1 MVCNNNSWIKIVKGI
16 AILLVFIGHASTP
29 SFLQR
34 PYTYEFIVQL
44 IYSIHMPLFFLV
56 SGFLSYKIINMN
68 LNKNYLDFI
77 KTKFYRLGAPFLT
90 ISFITNFII
99 IIFKQLLNEPLSI
112 STLLE
117 IIKTVFLYPE
127 NWVMGSLWFL
137 YTLLLI
143 NIIEPLIVK
152 LPLNLIIVFSL
163 FFNIFTPQYINFL
176 SISRI
181 SFFISLFSYRPLF

>member
-16 AILLVFIGHASTP
+16 AILLVFIGHGSTP

-56 SGFLSYKIINMN
+56 SSFLSYKIINMN

-77 KTKFYRLGAPFLT
+77 KTKFYRLGVPFLT
-90 ISFITNFII
+90 ISFII
-99 IIFKQLLNEPLSI
+99 IIFKQLLNEP
-112 STLLE
+112 
-117 IIKTVFLYPE
+117 
-127 NWVMGSLWFL
+127 
-137 YTLLLI
+137 
-143 NIIEPLIVK
+143 
-152 LPLNLIIVFSL
+152 
-163 FFNIFTPQYINFL
+163 L